1 MAALIALGLSG
12 CAAQSGSSSSFWPAS
27 LFQSAP
33 ALPPPPATTRQAPAA
48 RGQELGETGPEK
60 SEQPAESPEPP
71 HPAGAGATQPSKPA
85 REVPKAVVTSTMNG
99 ATRDEALAA
108 ISQVNKRLAAAES
121 LSPSGTGSNEINV
134 VRRLRDNA
142 QRAFEEQDYLTA
154 RSLAQKASVLAARL
168 PAGASAQ

>member
-27 LFQSAP
+27 LFHSAP
-33 ALPPPPATTRQAPAA
+33 PPPPPPATTRQAPAA
-48 RGQELGETGPEK
+48 RGQELGEIGPEE
-60 SEQPAESPEPP
+60 SEQPAESPKPTPP
-71 HPAGAGATQPSKPA
+71 AGATQPSKPA
-85 REVPKAVVTSTMNG
+85 PEVPKAVVTSTMNG

-121 LSPSGTGSNEINV
+121 LSPGGTGSDQINV
-134 VRRLRDNA
+134 VRKLRDNA
-142 QRAFEEQDYLTA
+142 QRAFDEQDYLTA

-168 PAGASAQ
+168 PAGASAH